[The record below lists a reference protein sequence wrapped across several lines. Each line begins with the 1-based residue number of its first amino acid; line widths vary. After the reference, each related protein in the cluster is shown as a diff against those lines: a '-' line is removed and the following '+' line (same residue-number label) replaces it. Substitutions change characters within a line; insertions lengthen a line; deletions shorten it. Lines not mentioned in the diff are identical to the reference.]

1 MQILELQKK
10 VFKGGI
16 YLVIRQLVGAVMALV
31 GALVI
36 AHILGPEEFGI
47 VAIAM
52 SVFYFTTATSKLGL
66 NIYVIRQ
73 PDLQEKEAE
82 QILAFYNTVG
92 VAFCILVWLAA
103 PLVGLWTGH
112 AHIVTPVVQ
121 CLVPIVWLDMVGGLY
136 IGLLER
142 KLRFAE
148 VGSIEMLAQITNTI
162 LSLSLVFL
170 NYSYWGPVAGLAA
183 QFLIQAVLGAFYQ
196 PIRWRMR
203 WQWDSLLPAL
213 RFSLGYT
220 GCSWLWSFKSLTIPL
235 LVSRLAGLEAVGIL
249 TMANRLTA
257 QLGTLWPV
265 VERLSLSGLAKL
277 NHEPEL
283 TRQVISRGMVYQ
295 GLVVGPFQA
304 LFSCLS
310 LWAIPL
316 LLGKAWTPS
325 IEIFPFIAFVWL
337 VFAVFTLHASA
348 LFVVGRNDEVA
359 KAYLWHLGLLWL
371 STLLLVPSY
380 GIWGYAAAEM
390 IALLSY
396 FSLHRSLVNQFGT
409 LDYGDSFWLVAATVP
424 PLMLGPSLPMALG
437 LGVFLLSYGLLFL
450 LRPGLRKV
458 PTELYSAW
466 RGSPSPQLETLS
478 TQ

>member
-1 MQILELQKK
+1 MQILELKAK

-16 YLVIRQLVGAVMALV
+16 YLVLRQLLGALMSLV

-73 PDLQEKEAE
+73 PDLQENEGE

-92 VAFCILVWLAA
+92 VAFCILVWFAA

-112 AHIVTPVVQ
+112 AAVVTPVVQ
-121 CLVPIVWLDMVGGLY
+121 CLVPIIWLDMVGGLY

-148 VGSIEMLAQITNTI
+148 VGSIEMLAQIANTL
-162 LSLSLVFL
+162 LSLSLVLL

-203 WQWDSLLPAL
+203 WQWNSLQPAL
-213 RFSLGYT
+213 RYSFGYT
-220 GCSWLWSFKSLTIPL
+220 GCNWLWSFKSLTIPL

-265 VERLSLSGLAKL
+265 VERLSISGLAKL
-277 NHEPEL
+277 SHEPEL
-283 TRQVISRGMVYQ
+283 TRQVVSRGMVYQ
-295 GLVVGPFQA
+295 GLVVGPFEA

-310 LWAIPL
+310 IWAIPVI
-316 LLGKAWTPS
+316 LGKEWMSS
-325 IEIFPFIAFVWL
+325 IQIFPVIAFVWL
-337 VFAVFTLHASA
+337 VYAVFTLHVSA
-348 LFVVGRNDEVA
+348 LYVVGRNEEVA

-371 STLLLVPSY
+371 SSLLLVPPY
-380 GIWGYAAAEM
+380 GMWGYAAAEM
-390 IALLSY
+390 VALLSY
-396 FSLHRSLVNQFGT
+396 FSLHRSLAKQFGAP
-409 LDYGDSFWLVAATVP
+409 DYGDSLWLLAATVP
-424 PLMLGPSLPMALG
+424 PLMLGPSLPIALG
-437 LGVFLLSYGLLFL
+437 LGVFLLSYGLLFV

-458 PTELYSAW
+458 PTELYAAW
-466 RGSPSPQLETLS
+466 RGSSPLQPT
-478 TQ
+478 

>member
-1 MQILELQKK
+1 MQILELKAK

-16 YLVIRQLVGAVMALV
+16 YLVLRQLLGAVMSLV

-73 PDLQEKEAE
+73 PDLKENEGE

-92 VAFCILVWLAA
+92 VAFCVLVWFAA

-112 AHIVTPVVQ
+112 ASVVTPVVQ
-121 CLVPIVWLDMVGGLY
+121 CLVPIIWLDMVGGLY

-148 VGSIEMLAQITNTI
+148 VGSIEMLAQIANTL
-162 LSLSLVFL
+162 LSLSLVLL

-203 WQWDSLLPAL
+203 WQWNLLQPAL
-213 RFSLGYT
+213 RYSFGYT
-220 GCSWLWSFKSLTIPL
+220 GCNWLWSFKSLTIPL

-265 VERLSLSGLAKL
+265 VERLSISGLAKL
-277 NHEPEL
+277 SHEPEL

-295 GLVVGPFQA
+295 GLVVGPFEA

-310 LWAIPL
+310 IWAIPV
-316 LLGKAWTPS
+316 LLGKEWMSS
-325 IEIFPFIAFVWL
+325 IQIFPVIAFVWL
-337 VFAVFTLHASA
+337 VYAVFTLHVSA
-348 LFVVGRNDEVA
+348 LYVVGRNEEVA

-371 STLLLVPSY
+371 SSLLLVPTY
-380 GIWGYAAAEM
+380 GMWGYAAAEM
-390 IALLSY
+390 VALLSY
-396 FSLHRSLVNQFGT
+396 FSLHRSLAKQFGAP
-409 LDYGDSFWLVAATVP
+409 DYGDSLWLLAATVP
-424 PLMLGPSLPMALG
+424 PLMLGPSLPIALG

-458 PTELYSAW
+458 PTELYAAW
-466 RGSPSPQLETLS
+466 RGSSPLQPT
-478 TQ
+478 

>member
-1 MQILELQKK
+1 MQILELKAK

-16 YLVIRQLVGAVMALV
+16 YLVLRQLLGALMSLV

-73 PDLQEKEAE
+73 PDLQENEGE

-92 VAFCILVWLAA
+92 VAFCVLVWFAA

-112 AHIVTPVVQ
+112 ASVVTPVVQ
-121 CLVPIVWLDMVGGLY
+121 CLVPIIWLDMVGGLY

-148 VGSIEMLAQITNTI
+148 VGSIEMLAQIANTL
-162 LSLSLVFL
+162 LSLSLVLL

-183 QFLIQAVLGAFYQ
+183 QFLIQAVLGAFSQ

-203 WQWDSLLPAL
+203 WQWSSLQPAL
-213 RFSLGYT
+213 RYSFGYT
-220 GCSWLWSFKSLTIPL
+220 GCNWLWSFKSLTIPL

-265 VERLSLSGLAKL
+265 VERLSISGLAKL
-277 NHEPEL
+277 SHEPEL

-295 GLVVGPFQA
+295 GLVVGPFEA

-310 LWAIPL
+310 IWAIPVI
-316 LLGKAWTPS
+316 LGKEWMSS
-325 IEIFPFIAFVWL
+325 IQIFPVIAFVWL
-337 VFAVFTLHASA
+337 VYAVFTLHVSA
-348 LFVVGRNDEVA
+348 LYVVGRNEEVA

-371 STLLLVPSY
+371 SSLLLVPTY
-380 GIWGYAAAEM
+380 GMWGYAAAEM
-390 IALLSY
+390 VALLSY
-396 FSLHRSLVNQFGT
+396 FSLHRSLAKQFGAP
-409 LDYGDSFWLVAATVP
+409 DYGDSLWLLAATVP
-424 PLMLGPSLPMALG
+424 PLMLGPSLPIALG

-458 PTELYSAW
+458 PTELYAAW
-466 RGSPSPQLETLS
+466 RGSSPLQPT
-478 TQ
+478 